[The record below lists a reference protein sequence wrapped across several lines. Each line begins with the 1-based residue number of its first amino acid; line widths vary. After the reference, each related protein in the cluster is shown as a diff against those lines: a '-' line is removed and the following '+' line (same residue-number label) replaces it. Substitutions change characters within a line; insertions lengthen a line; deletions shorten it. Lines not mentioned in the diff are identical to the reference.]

1 MKLGEKIVFAIS
13 AVVVLAAAGR
23 GYQVITADKPSMPKH
38 YYEWDETGLE
48 GHYLYRELGCKNCHR
63 AMGTG
68 EVGVAPVLD
77 GVGTRRTSDW
87 LRQYLTDPSTLVEGT
102 AHDGSFA
109 PDFRQYDDEQRTL
122 LTAYL
127 SGLHANPNSPNYP
140 RQKPPTTP
148 TDEY

>member
-1 MKLGEKIVFAIS
+1 MKLGEKIVFGIS
-13 AVVVLAAAGR
+13 AVVVLAAAAR

-38 YYEWDETGLE
+38 YYEWDEVGLE

-77 GVGTRRTSDW
+77 GVGTRRDKQW
-87 LRQYLTDPSTLVEGT
+87 LFNYLTDPTELVEGT

-109 PDFRQYDDEQRTL
+109 PDFRLLADDDRTL
-122 LTAYL
+122 LAAYL

-140 RQKPPTTP
+140 RQKPPTAL